1 MGRRLAALDCVD
13 ALQPNEPAAWR
24 AWSPDAGP
32 RPRTART
39 ARRSTSSGP
48 STAVSLVLTL
58 AVLAGAGYAY
68 DRWEAS
74 GSLIS
79 GPPVPDDAQSRPLGT
94 PPPGSSDSTDYVF
107 MSTLSRADDT
117 PVAFDPC
124 RPIHVVVNTA
134 QAPIGADRLLA
145 EAMQRVTA
153 ATGLV
158 FTVEGETLEPPR
170 AGRPNRDVARYGNRW
185 SPVLVAW
192 TEPSV
197 VPELT
202 GTIAGIGGPV
212 GAPYSDPRDQRWV
225 SGIVYLDGPAIAR
238 VIARP
243 NRGWEQGRAIVMH
256 ELAHLVGLTHV
267 DSRAELMHA
276 KNDAGILDFGAGD
289 REGLR
294 RLGQGRCFT
303 R

>member
-1 MGRRLAALDCVD
+1 VRR
-13 ALQPNEPAAWR
+13 
-24 AWSPDAGP
+24 
-32 RPRTART
+32 ARHGSLGG
-39 ARRSTSSGP
+39 ASTL
-48 STAVSLVLTL
+48 VSLVLTF
-58 AVLAGAGYAY
+58 AVLAGAAYAY
-68 DRWEAS
+68 DRWWEGAAS
-74 GSLIS
+74 LVS
-79 GPPVPDDAQSRPLGT
+79 GAPPVPEDAQSRPLGT
-94 PPPGSSDSTDYVF
+94 PPPVASDSTDYAF
-107 MSTLSRADDT
+107 MSTLSELDDT

-134 QAPIGADRLLA
+134 QAPTGSERLLA
-145 EAMQRVTA
+145 EAVQRVSA

-158 FTVEGETLEPPR
+158 FAMDGETLEPPR
-170 AGRPNRDVARYGNRW
+170 AGRPNQDVARYGNRW

-197 VPELT
+197 VPELE

-212 GAPYSDPRDQRWV
+212 GAPFSNPLDQRWV
-225 SGIVYLDGPAIAR
+225 SGIVYLDGPAIAK
-238 VIARP
+238 VAARR
-243 NRGWEQGRAIVMH
+243 NRGWEQARAIVMH

-276 KNDAGILDFGAGD
+276 KNDAGVLEFGAGD

-294 RLGQGRCFT
+294 RLGQGRCFA